1 MAQSGSKKH
10 FQQQNPCNI
19 IQFVSGVTNHSKNAK
34 TPIGVWKQ
42 EEPKNFKLLPHL
54 LKIYLHRTYSEN
66 LLELYIAGSRRRF
79 CFSFTLLRVHNSLFI
94 RIILGYP
101 ESS

>member
-1 MAQSGSKKH
+1 MAQSSSQKH

-19 IQFVSGVTNHSKNAK
+19 IQFVSGVTDHSKNAK
-34 TPIGVWKQ
+34 TPIDAWKQ

-79 CFSFTLLRVHNSLFI
+79 CFSFILLRVHNSLFI
-94 RIILGYP
+94 RIILGCP

>member
-1 MAQSGSKKH
+1 MAQSGSK
-10 FQQQNPCNI
+10 NPCNI
-19 IQFVSGVTNHSKNAK
+19 IQFVSGVTDHSKNAK
-34 TPIGVWKQ
+34 TPIGAWKQ

-54 LKIYLHRTYSEN
+54 LKIYLRRTYSEN

-94 RIILGYP
+94 RIILGCP

>member
-10 FQQQNPCNI
+10 FQQKNPCNI
-19 IQFVSGVTNHSKNAK
+19 IQFVSGVTDHSKNAK
-34 TPIGVWKQ
+34 TPIGAWKQ

-54 LKIYLHRTYSEN
+54 LKIYLRRTYSEN

-94 RIILGYP
+94 RIILGCP